1 MNAIVVDQPGDA
13 TQMRLAEVPDPVP
26 GDSDVLLRVHAS
38 ALNRADINQRQGN
51 YPPRPGTSEILGL
64 ELAGEVIGAGASVT
78 KFKEGDRVYGLSGGG
93 GYGEIATLHE
103 DLAMPIPDAFDWQYA
118 ASIPE
123 VFFTANTAIRTLGRL
138 QDGERVLIHAGGS
151 GVGIAATQI
160 AKLIGAEVWITAG
173 SDEKC
178 TRSADL
184 GGSVGGADITIN
196 YKTDDFAE
204 EVKNRTDGKGVNVI
218 LDVVGADYL
227 QRNLDSLAYE
237 GRLVLVSLL
246 SGAQT
251 DVNIGRVLR
260 NRLQILGTVMR
271 NRPHEARAGIT
282 RDFQANLEPALVDG
296 RMKSVIDRVFP
307 LREAADAHRYME
319 ANQNFGKIVLD
330 VANGC

>member
-1 MNAIVVDQPGDA
+1 MKAIVVDEPGDA
-13 TQMRLAEVPDPVP
+13 GQMRLTEVPDPVP
-26 GDSDVLLRVHAS
+26 GDTDLLIRVHAS
-38 ALNRADINQRQGN
+38 ALNRADVNQRQGN

-64 ELAGEVIGAGASVT
+64 ELAGEVLGLGVNVT
-78 KFKEGDRVYGLSGGG
+78 KFHQGDRVYGLSGGG
-93 GYGEIATLHE
+93 GYGELATLPE
-103 DLAMPIPDAFDWQYA
+103 DLAMPIPEAFDYQYA

-138 QDGERVLIHAGGS
+138 QDGERALIHAGGS

-160 AKLIGAEVWITAG
+160 AKLVGAEVWITAG

-178 TRSADL
+178 ARSAGL
-184 GGSVGGADITIN
+184 GGSVGGADVTIN
-196 YKTDDFAE
+196 YKTHDFAD
-204 EVKNRTDGKGVNVI
+204 EVKNRTDGNGVNVI

-246 SGAQT
+246 SGAQA

-271 NRPHEARAGIT
+271 NRPQEARVAIT
-282 RDFQANLEPALVDG
+282 RDFQTHLEPALIDG
-296 RMKSVIDRVFP
+296 RMKSVIDRIFP

-319 ANQNFGKIVLD
+319 ANLNFGKIVLD
-330 VANGC
+330 VVNGS